1 MDRVDEGARGGDCA
15 RVRLPIIITPDRT
28 ALIGTWHT
36 RTGPAGTRSSAVAS
50 GGATVPL
57 ARASSH
63 PLSTSSTSSHHVCR
77 HSASAQIQSVGV
89 PPSDSMPYSQGHS
102 LDSVMEMVATA
113 AGTTVSDV
121 VGMIGTVAGPSVQ
134 NAAMKVQWYR
144 PTSRSSSEP
153 CHLLLLVAPTGSTRQ
168 TCRPSPERVYASLAP
183 NAPSRSATTSQGTR
197 FSSTTPLQSRSP
209 PPDRRSPC
217 AWARKRVFLVGM
229 LGPSWFVALEA
240 LHNSGHVL
248 TTRGTGLPGS
258 SALGP
263 KSGVTSGSPRKR
275 GGALAEGLAGGEKQQ
290 LQEQQ
295 QQQQQSRQQTTHPLL
310 ADLGPE
316 SVQDLFDASVIQFS
330 VP

>member
-1 MDRVDEGARGGDCA
+1 MPHPYRLCGD
-15 RVRLPIIITPDRT
+15 PEFS
-28 ALIGTWHT
+28 
-36 RTGPAGTRSSAVAS
+36 RSVWRSCGAS
-50 GGATVPL
+50 GPRVFTPFVA
-57 ARASSH
+57 
-63 PLSTSSTSSHHVCR
+63 TSSTSSHHVCR

-89 PPSDSMPYSQGHS
+89 PPSDLMPYSQGHS

-121 VGMIGTVAGPSVQ
+121 VGMPERAKCSDES
-134 NAAMKVQWYR
+134 AMVP
-144 PTSRSSSEP
+144 PTSCSSSEP
-153 CHLLLLVAPTGSTRQ
+153 CHLSLLVAPTGSTRQ
-168 TCRPSPERVYASLAP
+168 TCRPSPERVYTSLAP
-183 NAPSRSATTSQGTR
+183 NASSRSATTSQGTR

-209 PPDRRSPC
+209 MPDRRSPC
-217 AWARKRVFLVGM
+217 AHQTRSTHRRYPNPSPCAWARRRVFLAGM
-229 LGPSWFVALEA
+229 LGPSWFAALEA

-248 TTRGTGLPGS
+248 TIRGTGPPGS

-295 QQQQQSRQQTTHPLL
+295 QQQQSRQQTTYPLL

-316 SVQDLFDASVIQFS
+316 SVQDLFDVSLIQFS
-330 VP
+330 IP